1 MIAIHAFPFLNNEL
15 IEKIA
20 KSVYDVESNAQKFI
34 PVPEH
39 GDGIS
44 ALTVSADRMMMA
56 VAEASQTKPSISIF
70 ELNSHRKRKT
80 LHAENST
87 AKVPE
92 LYIAQFTQTRAVS
105 NSIAK

>member
-1 MIAIHAFPFLNNEL
+1 MRFLVGGIKSSL
-15 IEKIA
+15 KKIA

-44 ALTVSADRMMMA
+44 AVTVSADRMMMA

-92 LYIAQFTQTRAVS
+92 IYTDRFTEIRAVS
-105 NSIAK
+105 HSIAI